1 MKGKTFFKVILLI
14 FLLIL
19 LAVLSVVAFVTAKLD
34 LIQYADEV
42 DTSAIQETISI
53 EQLEQMDEE
62 EGGAYVVEIE
72 GLETVET
79 LPEIPEGEIHE
90 EEDVVNILV
99 LGTDERTKELNVNAR
114 SDAMILVSINKTDNT
129 VKLVSLERG
138 MGVPILEGQYE
149 GHYDIL
155 THIFRYGGADL
166 VTRTVREVLKVDVD
180 HYVRFN
186 FHAVRE
192 IVDTVGGIDMELTGA
207 EASALNGVNGIA
219 QTATT
224 STQKQLVAGMNHM
237 DGGVTLAFARLRS
250 IDSDWR
256 RIERQRK
263 VIIAMVDALK
273 GSSLKKLND
282 LATVAL
288 PMVQTNLTKMEI
300 AELMLYAPKFLTA
313 SFDQMTIPQHGTYG
327 GATGLNGRGMF
338 APDYALNS
346 QILHDFLY
354 GAETD
359 E

>member
-1 MKGKTFFKVILLI
+1 MNRKTIWKVILLI
-14 FLLIL
+14 ILLIL
-19 LAVLSVVAFVTAKLD
+19 LAGLSVVAYITAKLD

-42 DTSAIQETISI
+42 DASAIRDTLSI
-53 EQLEQMDEE
+53 EQIEQMDEE
-62 EGGAYVVEIE
+62 EGGAYVVDIE
-72 GLETVET
+72 GLEQVET
-79 LPEIPEGEIHE
+79 LPVIPEGEILE
-90 EEDVVNILV
+90 QKDVLNILV

-166 VTRTVREVLKVDVD
+166 VTRTVREVLKVDVE

-186 FHAVRE
+186 FYAVKE
-192 IVDTVGGIDMELTGA
+192 IVDAVGGIDMELTEK
-207 EASALNGVNGIA
+207 EASTLNGSGISRH
-219 QTATT
+219 ATT

-263 VIIAMVDALK
+263 IIIATVDALK
-273 GSSLKKLND
+273 GSSLTELND
-282 LATVAL
+282 LVNVAL
-288 PMVQTNLTKMEI
+288 PMVQTNMTKLEI
-300 AELMLYAPKFLTA
+300 AELMVYAPKFLTA

-338 APDYALNS
+338 APDYELNS

-354 GAETD
+354 GAEA
-359 E
+359 EE